1 VPLAELDRDVWTIDH
16 PLRAGGLAL
25 GTRTSLVRLPDGG
38 IWLLSPGPLDAPA
51 RERIAKLG
59 PVRAIVL
66 PNLLHHLYAADAA
79 AAFPEARV
87 YAVPGIEA
95 KQPKLRIDE
104 RLGDEPPAPWRGA
117 LEQVALGGVPRMG
130 EVVFF
135 HPRSK
140 TLFLTDLAFNLHPKD
155 AVTRLFMRL
164 NGGLDR
170 FGPTRIFRFAV
181 LRDRAA
187 LRASLERVL
196 RWDFERVVVTHGEI
210 VPRGGRELLRSAFA
224 WV

>member
-1 VPLAELDRDVWTIDH
+1 MPFAEQDRDVWTLDH

-25 GTRTSLVRLPDGG
+25 GTRTSLVRLPGG
-38 IWLLSPGPLDAPA
+38 ALWLLAPGALDSEA
-51 RERIAKLG
+51 REQIAKLG
-59 PVRAIVL
+59 TVRAIVV

-87 YAVPGIEA
+87 FAVPGIEA

-104 RLGDEPPAPWRGA
+104 RLGDAPPALWRGA
-117 LEQVALGGVPRMG
+117 LEQVPLGGVPRMG

-135 HPRSK
+135 HAASK
-140 TLFLTDLAFNLHPKD
+140 TLFLTDLAFNLHPRD
-155 AVTRLFMRL
+155 FVTRLFMRV
-164 NGGLDR
+164 NGGLER
-170 FGPTRIFRFAV
+170 FGPTRIFRHV
-181 LRDRAA
+181 MLRDRAA

-196 RWDFERVVVTHGEI
+196 RFDFERIVVTHGEI
-210 VPRGGRELLRSAFA
+210 VPRGGRELFRAAFA